1 MRTINIGVLKCINI
15 KALKHHLTSK
25 MMLGLFVANFTFL
38 STYF

>member
-1 MRTINIGVLKCINI
+1 MRTINIGVLKNI
-15 KALKHHLTSK
+15 KALKHHLASK